1 MKTIQEL
8 AETETASVRGASIG
22 TIYGLQ
28 PVQFLKEIVDGAK
41 KNLFFGQSVK
51 VIYAPK
57 GAHDVVIPK
66 RTAYLGRSGTTFNTA
81 GSDIGGADAGVG
93 PYANTLADI
102 TWTTLSS
109 LSNVVATPLPCILGI
124 TLQNY
129 DLNTN
134 ALNLVSEA
142 KEELTYALSDRI
154 DNAIAAALGDA
165 AYSTSTTAGCQT
177 LFGGDATSAATL
189 AAGDV
194 ITTDLVAKA
203 SKRLKDVYFY
213 YRASNTYG
221 AETKASTS
229 YVKNP
234 WQSMPEDPF
243 TLFIGPS
250 QEEAFRKDSQF
261 TNAAEYGGNT
271 VIMTG
276 EIGKYLDSRIIV
288 TTNVEMTAAAGA
300 APDATTAAVACTRC
314 ILCKPKKACALVWGK
329 EPELKVFDWEV
340 RDEVRIGLYSAYA
353 VRVVQDDAIVF
364 IDVADE

>member
-1 MKTIQEL
+1 MKSIQEL

-28 PVQFLKEIVDGAK
+28 PVEFLKEIVDGAK

-51 VIYAPK
+51 VVYAQK

-66 RTAYLGRSGTTFNTA
+66 RTAYLGRSGITANTA
-81 GSDIGGADAGVG
+81 GSDIGGSGAGTG
-93 PYANTLADI
+93 PYANTIADI
-102 TWTTLSS
+102 SWTTFSS
-109 LSNVVATPLPCILGI
+109 LTNVCATPLPVIIGI

-134 ALNLVSEA
+134 AVNLVDEA
-142 KEELTYALSDRI
+142 KNELTYALSDRI

-165 AYSTSTTAGCQT
+165 SYSTSTTAGCQT

-203 SKRLKDVYFY
+203 AKRLKDIYFY

-221 AETKASTS
+221 AETKAATT

-234 WQSMPEDPF
+234 WQSSPDDPF

-261 TNAAEYGGNT
+261 TNAAEYGSNT

-276 EIGKYLDSRIIV
+276 EIGKYLDTRIIV
-288 TTNVEMTAAAGA
+288 TTNVEMTAAAGT

-329 EPELKVFDWEV
+329 EPELKVFNWEV
-340 RDEVRIGLYSAYA
+340 RDEVRIGLYCAYD
-353 VRVVQDDAIVF
+353 VEVIQDDAIVF